1 MSSWLGY
8 CPHEVTVN
16 NGAMIRASTLI
27 QLLMNEGKCSKT
39 LLIVKP
45 GKNMNCW
52 PHAGTPHKNE
62 LQKLFVGPLL
72 LLAFKLASLIRSMLV
87 LTGVAMGAIILTA
100 PLKVGY
106 DEVSAHALPSNA
118 VSQNAD
124 PPRKPSTYRHQL
136 ATTLARIILMGSA
149 AEAPRPLRCCRKAA

>member
-1 MSSWLGY
+1 M
-8 CPHEVTVN
+8 
-16 NGAMIRASTLI
+16 
-27 QLLMNEGKCSKT
+27 QLSSKT
-39 LLIVKP
+39 LFIAKP

-100 PLKVGY
+100 PLKDGY
-106 DEVSAHALPSNA
+106 DEVPAHAPPSNA
-118 VSQNAD
+118 VSQNPD
-124 PPRKPSTYRHQL
+124 PPRKPSTYRHQSEAK